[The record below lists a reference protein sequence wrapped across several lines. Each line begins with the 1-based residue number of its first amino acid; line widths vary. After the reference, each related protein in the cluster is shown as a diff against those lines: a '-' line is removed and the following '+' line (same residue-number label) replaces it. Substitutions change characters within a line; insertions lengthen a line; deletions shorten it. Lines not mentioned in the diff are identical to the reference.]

1 MSYTS
6 ALLAVVALALPSAV
20 LAHGEHRHDHK
31 HDRKHDHSKH
41 EGAEHGHDHGE
52 HRQHGAHVHGI
63 GKLNI
68 VLEGKEVHVELDS
81 PAANIVG
88 FEHQPRSAEDRA
100 ALERAVNTLREGE
113 RLFLFSREAGCRQE
127 KAVVESSLLAG
138 ANKDHHDHGHDHGA
152 KDKDHDHAHVHADI
166 RVEYHFECSRPE
178 RVDQL
183 VVELFEAFPGTER
196 LDVQYVIGSR
206 QGAAELTAASNL
218 LRF

>member
-1 MSYTS
+1 MSYTR
-6 ALLAVVALALPSAV
+6 ALLALFALAVPSAA

-31 HDRKHDHSKH
+31 HDQAKHDHS
-41 EGAEHGHDHGE
+41 HDE

-68 VLEGKEVHVELDS
+68 VLEGKEVHIELDS

-88 FEHQPRSAEDRA
+88 FEHQPKSAEDRA
-100 ALERAVNTLREGE
+100 ALERAVNTLRDGD

-127 KAVVESSLLAG
+127 KAMVESDML
-138 ANKDHHDHGHDHGA
+138 KDMDEKHRGHDHGHDHGA
-152 KDKDHDHAHVHADI
+152 KDKDKDHDHAHADI
-166 RVEYHFECSRPE
+166 RVEYHFACGRPD
-178 RVDQL
+178 RVEQL
-183 VVELFEAFPGTER
+183 VVELFDAFPGTER

-206 QGAAELTAASNL
+206 QGAAELTAARHL